1 MKKIK
6 LISIPLGVIILVV
19 FAIIVSSRFQYFDDF
34 KSMISLV
41 IRSQN
46 TKASIDDYKFF
57 DNVEI
62 KRSDSLFEWP
72 KHNLYN
78 QIGSSKTL
86 DSVHNKN
93 ETVAFLIIKNDSI
106 IKEDYFLGYDENSM
120 TNSFS
125 MSKSI
130 ISFLFLKSVEQGT
143 IPSLN
148 SKLSDYFPAF
158 NESNGGNVTLSDLST
173 MSSGLVWEENYKDLM
188 GITAQAYVTKDLN
201 KLMMGSKFSGI
212 SGDKFKYLSGNTQ
225 LLAMA
230 IEKANN
236 STIPELTYKWLWDP
250 MGAKNDALWMID
262 SKEKNMTKAYCCLSS
277 NAKDFAKV
285 GLVYKN
291 FGKINKQKIIDSSF
305 VSMSIKPRFNSNPIY
320 GYGLWIGKQN
330 NIDFF
335 SLRGHQ
341 GQYVIVIPKEDV
353 IIVRLGKRKSRGSDL
368 NNHPSDFNLYITE
381 SLNIL
386 NNIYKNWKEC

>member
-201 KLMMGSKFSGI
+201 KLMMGSKFSGM

-320 GYGLWIGKQN
+320 GYGLWVGKQN

-353 IIVRLGKRKSRGSDL
+353 IIVRLGKKKSRGSDL

-386 NNIYKNWKEC
+386 NNIYKN

>member
-34 KSMISLV
+34 KSMISLL
-41 IRSQN
+41 IRSKN

-57 DNVEI
+57 DNAEI
-62 KRSDSLFEWP
+62 KKSDSLFEWP
-72 KHNLYN
+72 KHSLYN

-86 DSVHNKN
+86 DSVHKKN

-120 TNSFS
+120 TNSYS

-130 ISFLFLKSVEQGT
+130 ISFLFLKSIEEGT

-148 SKLSDYFPAF
+148 SKLTDYFPVF

-201 KLMMGSKFSGI
+201 KLMMGSKFSGM

-236 STIPELTYKWLWDP
+236 STIPELTYKWLWNQ

-320 GYGLWIGKQN
+320 GYGLWVGKQN

-386 NNIYKNWKEC
+386 NNIYKN

>member
-6 LISIPLGVIILVV
+6 LISIPLGVIILFV

-46 TKASIDDYKFF
+46 TKASIEDYKFF

-62 KRSDSLFEWP
+62 KKSDSLFEWP

-86 DSVHNKN
+86 DSVHKKN
-93 ETVAFLIIKNDSI
+93 QTVAFLIIKNDSI

-130 ISFLFLKSVEQGT
+130 ISFLFLKSIEEGT
-143 IPSLN
+143 IQSLN
-148 SKLSDYFPAF
+148 SKLIDYFPAF
-158 NESNGGNVTLSDLST
+158 NESNGSNVTLSDLST

-236 STIPELTYKWLWDP
+236 STIQELTYRWLWNP
-250 MGAKNDALWMID
+250 MGARNDALWMID

-291 FGKINKQKIIDSSF
+291 FGKINEQKLIDSSF
-305 VSMSIKPRFNSNPIY
+305 ISMSIKPRFNSNPIY

-368 NNHPSDFNLYITE
+368 NNHPSDFNLYINE

-386 NNIYKNWKEC
+386 KNIYKK

>member
-6 LISIPLGVIILVV
+6 LISIPLGIIILVV

-34 KSMISLV
+34 KSMISMV

-62 KRSDSLFEWP
+62 QKSNSTFEWP

-86 DSVHNKN
+86 DSVHKKN

-106 IKEDYFLGYDENSM
+106 IKEDYFFGYDENSM

-130 ISFLFLKSVEQGT
+130 ISFLFLKSIEEGT

-148 SKLSDYFPAF
+148 SKLTDYFPTF
-158 NESNGGNVTLSDLST
+158 NESNGSNVTLSDLST

-236 STIPELTYKWLWDP
+236 STISELTYKWLWNP

-320 GYGLWIGKQN
+320 GYGLWVGKQN

-368 NNHPSDFNLYITE
+368 NNHPSDFNLYINE

-386 NNIYKNWKEC
+386 KNIYKK

>member
-6 LISIPLGVIILVV
+6 LISIPLGVLILVV

-62 KRSDSLFEWP
+62 QKSSSTFEWP

-86 DSVHNKN
+86 DSVHKKN

-130 ISFLFLKSVEQGT
+130 ISLLFLKSIEEGT

-148 SKLSDYFPAF
+148 SKLTDYFPAF
-158 NESNGGNVTLSDLST
+158 NESNGSNVTLSDLST
-173 MSSGLVWEENYKDLM
+173 MSSGLIWEENYKDLM

-201 KLMMGSKFSGI
+201 KLMMSSKFSGI

-236 STIPELTYKWLWDP
+236 STIQELTYKWLWNP

-291 FGKINKQKIIDSSF
+291 FGKINEQKLIDSSYI
-305 VSMSIKPRFNSNPIY
+305 SMSIKPRFNSNPIY
-320 GYGLWIGKQN
+320 GYGIWIGKQN

-341 GQYVIVIPKEDV
+341 GQYVIVIPKENI

-368 NNHPSDFNLYITE
+368 NNHPSDFNLYISE

-386 NNIYKNWKEC
+386 KNIYKK

>member
-62 KRSDSLFEWP
+62 KKSDSLFEWP

-201 KLMMGSKFSGI
+201 KLMMGSKFSGM

-320 GYGLWIGKQN
+320 GYGLWVGKQN

-386 NNIYKNWKEC
+386 NNIYKN

>member
-62 KRSDSLFEWP
+62 KKSDSLFEWP

-86 DSVHNKN
+86 DSVHKKN

-120 TNSFS
+120 TNSYS

-130 ISFLFLKSVEQGT
+130 ISFLFLKSIEEGT

-148 SKLSDYFPAF
+148 SKLTDYFPAF
-158 NESNGGNVTLSDLST
+158 NESNGSNVTLSDLST

-201 KLMMGSKFSGI
+201 KLMMGSKFSGD

-230 IEKANN
+230 IEKANS
-236 STIPELTYKWLWDP
+236 STIQELTYKWLWNP

-291 FGKINKQKIIDSSF
+291 FGKINEQKLIDSSF
-305 VSMSIKPRFNSNPIY
+305 ISMSIKPRFNSNPIY

-341 GQYVIVIPKEDV
+341 GQYVIVIPEEDV

-368 NNHPSDFNLYITE
+368 NNHPSDFNLYINE

-386 NNIYKNWKEC
+386 KNIYKK

>member
-6 LISIPLGVIILVV
+6 FISIPLGVMILVV

-62 KRSDSLFEWP
+62 KKSSSPFEWP
-72 KHNLYN
+72 KHKLYN

-86 DSVHNKN
+86 DSVHKKN
-93 ETVAFLIIKNDSI
+93 ETVAFLVIKNDSI

-130 ISFLFLKSVEQGT
+130 ISFLFLKSIEEGT

-148 SKLSDYFPAF
+148 SKLTDYFPAF
-158 NESNGGNVTLSDLST
+158 NENNGSNVTLSDLST
-173 MSSGLVWEENYKDLM
+173 MSSGLEWEENYKDLM

-201 KLMMGSKFSGI
+201 KLMMSSKFSGI

-236 STIPELTYKWLWDP
+236 STIQELTYRWLWNP
-250 MGAKNDALWMID
+250 MGAKNDAIWMID

-291 FGKINKQKIIDSSF
+291 FGKINEQKLIDSSF
-305 VSMSIKPRFNSNPIY
+305 ISMSIKPRFNSNPIY
-320 GYGLWIGKQN
+320 GYGIWIGKQN

-341 GQYVIVIPKEDV
+341 GQYVIVIPKENA

-386 NNIYKNWKEC
+386 SNIY

>member
-62 KRSDSLFEWP
+62 KKSDSLFEWP

-86 DSVHNKN
+86 DSVHKKN
-93 ETVAFLIIKNDSI
+93 QTIAFLIIKNDSI

-130 ISFLFLKSVEQGT
+130 ISFLFLKSIEEGT

-148 SKLSDYFPAF
+148 SKLIDYFPAF
-158 NESNGGNVTLSDLST
+158 NESNGSNVTLSDLST

-236 STIPELTYKWLWDP
+236 STIQELTYRWLWNP
-250 MGAKNDALWMID
+250 MGARNDALWMID

-291 FGKINKQKIIDSSF
+291 FGKINEQKLIDSSF
-305 VSMSIKPRFNSNPIY
+305 ISMSIKPRFNSNPIY

-341 GQYVIVIPKEDV
+341 GQYVIVIPEEDV
-353 IIVRLGKRKSRGSDL
+353 IIVRLGKRKGRGSDL
-368 NNHPSDFNLYITE
+368 NNHPSDFNLYINE

-386 NNIYKNWKEC
+386 KNIYKK

>member
-6 LISIPLGVIILVV
+6 FISIPQGVINLDVIAILE
-19 FAIIVSSRFQYFDDF
+19 SSRFQYFDDF

-62 KRSDSLFEWP
+62 KKSSSPFQWP
-72 KHNLYN
+72 KHKLYN

-86 DSVHNKN
+86 DSVHKKN
-93 ETVAFLIIKNDSI
+93 ETVAFLITKNDSI

-130 ISFLFLKSVEQGT
+130 ISFLFLKSIEEGT

-148 SKLSDYFPAF
+148 SKLTDYFPAF
-158 NESNGGNVTLSDLST
+158 NENNGSNVTLSDLST
-173 MSSGLVWEENYKDLM
+173 MSSGLEWEENYKDLM

-236 STIPELTYKWLWDP
+236 STIQELTYRWLWNP
-250 MGAKNDALWMID
+250 MGAKNDAIWMID

-291 FGKINKQKIIDSSF
+291 FGKINEQKLIDSSF
-305 VSMSIKPRFNSNPIY
+305 ISMSIKPRFNSNPIY
-320 GYGLWIGKQN
+320 GYGIWIGKQN

-341 GQYVIVIPKEDV
+341 GQYVIVIPKENA

-386 NNIYKNWKEC
+386 SNIY

>member
-62 KRSDSLFEWP
+62 KKSDSLFEWP

-86 DSVHNKN
+86 DSVHKKN

-120 TNSFS
+120 TNSYS

-130 ISFLFLKSVEQGT
+130 ISFLFLKSIEEGT

-148 SKLSDYFPAF
+148 SKLTDYFPAF

-201 KLMMGSKFSGI
+201 KLMMGSKFSGM

-230 IEKANN
+230 IEKANS
-236 STIPELTYKWLWDP
+236 STIQELTYKWLWNP

-291 FGKINKQKIIDSSF
+291 FGKINEQKLIDSSF
-305 VSMSIKPRFNSNPIY
+305 ISMSIKPRFNSNPIY

-341 GQYVIVIPKEDV
+341 GQYVIVIPEEDV

-386 NNIYKNWKEC
+386 KNIYKK

>member
-62 KRSDSLFEWP
+62 KKSNSTFEWP

-86 DSVHNKN
+86 DSVHKKN

-201 KLMMGSKFSGI
+201 KLMMGSKFSGM

-320 GYGLWIGKQN
+320 GYGLWVGKQN

-386 NNIYKNWKEC
+386 NNIYKN

>member
-6 LISIPLGVIILVV
+6 FISIPLAVIILVV

-120 TNSFS
+120 TNSYS

-201 KLMMGSKFSGI
+201 KLMMGSKFSGM

-320 GYGLWIGKQN
+320 GYGLWVGKQN

-386 NNIYKNWKEC
+386 NNIYKN

>member
-62 KRSDSLFEWP
+62 KKSDSLFEWP

-86 DSVHNKN
+86 DSVHKKN

-120 TNSFS
+120 TNSYS

-130 ISFLFLKSVEQGT
+130 ISFLFLKSIEEGT

-148 SKLSDYFPAF
+148 SKLTDYFPVF

-201 KLMMGSKFSGI
+201 KLMMGSKFSGD

-230 IEKANN
+230 IEKANS
-236 STIPELTYKWLWDP
+236 STIQELTYKWLWNP

-291 FGKINKQKIIDSSF
+291 FGKINEQKLIDSSF
-305 VSMSIKPRFNSNPIY
+305 ISMSIKPRFNSNPIY

-341 GQYVIVIPKEDV
+341 GQYVIVIPEEDV

-368 NNHPSDFNLYITE
+368 NNHPSDFNLYINE

-386 NNIYKNWKEC
+386 KNIYKK

>member
-34 KSMISLV
+34 KSMTSLV

-62 KRSDSLFEWP
+62 KKSSSPFEWP

-86 DSVHNKN
+86 DSVHKKN
-93 ETVAFLIIKNDSI
+93 ETVAFLVIKNDSI

-130 ISFLFLKSVEQGT
+130 ISLLFLKSIEEGT

-148 SKLSDYFPAF
+148 SKLTDYFPAF
-158 NESNGGNVTLSDLST
+158 NESNGNNVTLSDLST

-236 STIPELTYKWLWDP
+236 STIQELTYRWLWNP
-250 MGAKNDALWMID
+250 MGAKNDAIWMID

-291 FGKINKQKIIDSSF
+291 FGKINEQKLIDSSF
-305 VSMSIKPRFNSNPIY
+305 ISMSIKPRFNSNPIY
-320 GYGLWIGKQN
+320 GYGIWIGKQN

-341 GQYVIVIPKEDV
+341 GQYVIVIPKENV

-386 NNIYKNWKEC
+386 KNIYNK

>member
-19 FAIIVSSRFQYFDDF
+19 FAIIVNSRFQYFDDF

-86 DSVHNKN
+86 DSVHNNN

-201 KLMMGSKFSGI
+201 KLMMGSKFSGM

-320 GYGLWIGKQN
+320 GYGLWVGKQN

-386 NNIYKNWKEC
+386 NNIYKN

>member
-6 LISIPLGVIILVV
+6 FISIPLAVIILVV

-62 KRSDSLFEWP
+62 KKSSSPFEWP
-72 KHNLYN
+72 KHKFYN

-86 DSVHNKN
+86 DSVHKKN
-93 ETVAFLIIKNDSI
+93 ETVAFLVIKNDSI

-130 ISFLFLKSVEQGT
+130 ISFLFLKSIEEGT

-201 KLMMGSKFSGI
+201 KLMMGSKFSGM

-236 STIPELTYKWLWDP
+236 STIPELTYRWLWNP
-250 MGAKNDALWMID
+250 MGAKNDAIWMID

-291 FGKINKQKIIDSSF
+291 FGKINEQKLIDSSF
-305 VSMSIKPRFNSNPIY
+305 ISMSIKPRFNSNPIY

-368 NNHPSDFNLYITE
+368 NNHPSDFNLYINE

-386 NNIYKNWKEC
+386 KNIYKK

>member
-62 KRSDSLFEWP
+62 KKSDSLFEWP

-78 QIGSSKTL
+78 QVGSSKTL
-86 DSVHNKN
+86 DSVHKKN

-130 ISFLFLKSVEQGT
+130 ISFLFLKSIEEGT

-148 SKLSDYFPAF
+148 SKLTDYFPAF

-188 GITAQAYVTKDLN
+188 GITAQSYVTKDLN

-212 SGDKFKYLSGNTQ
+212 TGDKFKYLSGNTQ

-236 STIPELTYKWLWDP
+236 STIQELTFKWLWNP

-291 FGKINKQKIIDSSF
+291 FGKINEQKLIDSSF
-305 VSMSIKPRFNSNPIY
+305 ISMSIKPRFNSNPIY

-341 GQYVIVIPKEDV
+341 GQYVIVIPKENV

-386 NNIYKNWKEC
+386 SNIY

>member
-6 LISIPLGVIILVV
+6 FISIPLGVMILVV

-62 KRSDSLFEWP
+62 KKSSSPFEWP
-72 KHNLYN
+72 KHKLYN

-86 DSVHNKN
+86 DSVHKKN
-93 ETVAFLIIKNDSI
+93 ETVAFLVIKNDSI

-130 ISFLFLKSVEQGT
+130 ISFLFLKSIEEGT

-148 SKLSDYFPAF
+148 SKLTDYFPAF
-158 NESNGGNVTLSDLST
+158 NENNGSNVTLSDLST
-173 MSSGLVWEENYKDLM
+173 MSSGLEWQENYKDLM

-236 STIPELTYKWLWDP
+236 STIQELTYRWLWNP
-250 MGAKNDALWMID
+250 MGAKNDAIWMID

-291 FGKINKQKIIDSSF
+291 FGKINEQKLIDSSF
-305 VSMSIKPRFNSNPIY
+305 ISMSIKPRFNSNPIY
-320 GYGLWIGKQN
+320 GYGIWIGKQN

-341 GQYVIVIPKEDV
+341 GQYVIVIPKENA

-386 NNIYKNWKEC
+386 SNIY

>member
-46 TKASIDDYKFF
+46 SKASIDDYKFF

-86 DSVHNKN
+86 DSLHKKN

-201 KLMMGSKFSGI
+201 KLMMGSKFSGM

-320 GYGLWIGKQN
+320 GYGLWLGKQN

-386 NNIYKNWKEC
+386 NNIYKN

>member
-62 KRSDSLFEWP
+62 KKSDSLFEWP

-86 DSVHNKN
+86 DSVHKKN

-130 ISFLFLKSVEQGT
+130 ISFLFLKSIEEGT

-148 SKLSDYFPAF
+148 SKLTDYFPAF

-201 KLMMGSKFSGI
+201 KLMMGSKFSGD

-230 IEKANN
+230 IEKANS
-236 STIPELTYKWLWDP
+236 STIQELTYKWLWNP

-262 SKEKNMTKAYCCLSS
+262 SEEKNMTKAYCCLSS

-291 FGKINKQKIIDSSF
+291 FGKINEQKLIDSSF
-305 VSMSIKPRFNSNPIY
+305 ISMSIKPRFNSNPIY
-320 GYGLWIGKQN
+320 GYGLWVGKQN

-368 NNHPSDFNLYITE
+368 NNHPSDFNLYINE

-386 NNIYKNWKEC
+386 KNIYKK

>member
-62 KRSDSLFEWP
+62 KKSDSLFEWP

-78 QIGSSKTL
+78 QVGSSKTL
-86 DSVHNKN
+86 DSVHKKN

-130 ISFLFLKSVEQGT
+130 ISFLFLKSIEEGT

-148 SKLSDYFPAF
+148 SKLTDYFPAF

-201 KLMMGSKFSGI
+201 KLMMGSKFSGD

-230 IEKANN
+230 IEKANS
-236 STIPELTYKWLWDP
+236 STIQELTYKWLWNP

-291 FGKINKQKIIDSSF
+291 FGKINEQKLIDSSF
-305 VSMSIKPRFNSNPIY
+305 ISMSIKPRFNSNPIY

-341 GQYVIVIPKEDV
+341 GQYVIVIPEEDV

-386 NNIYKNWKEC
+386 KNIYKK

>member
-6 LISIPLGVIILVV
+6 FISIPLGVIILVV

-62 KRSDSLFEWP
+62 KKSSSPFEWP
-72 KHNLYN
+72 KHKLYN

-86 DSVHNKN
+86 DSVHKKN
-93 ETVAFLIIKNDSI
+93 ETVAFLVIKNDSI

-130 ISFLFLKSVEQGT
+130 ISFLFLKSIEEGT

-148 SKLSDYFPAF
+148 SKLTDYFPAF
-158 NESNGGNVTLSDLST
+158 NENNGSNVTLSDLST
-173 MSSGLVWEENYKDLM
+173 MSSGLEWQENYKDLM

-236 STIPELTYKWLWDP
+236 STIQELTYRWLWNP
-250 MGAKNDALWMID
+250 MGAKNDAIWMID

-291 FGKINKQKIIDSSF
+291 FGKINEQKLIDSSF
-305 VSMSIKPRFNSNPIY
+305 ISMSIKPRFNSNPIY
-320 GYGLWIGKQN
+320 GYGIWIGKQN

-341 GQYVIVIPKEDV
+341 GQYVIVIPKENA

-386 NNIYKNWKEC
+386 SNIY

>member
-201 KLMMGSKFSGI
+201 KLMMGSKFSGM

-291 FGKINKQKIIDSSF
+291 FGKINKQKLIDSSF
-305 VSMSIKPRFNSNPIY
+305 ISMSIKPRFNSNPIY

-386 NNIYKNWKEC
+386 NNIYKN

>member
-6 LISIPLGVIILVV
+6 FISIPLGVIILVV

-62 KRSDSLFEWP
+62 KKSSSPFQWP
-72 KHNLYN
+72 KNKLYN

-86 DSVHNKN
+86 DSVHKKN
-93 ETVAFLIIKNDSI
+93 ETVAFLITKNDSI

-130 ISFLFLKSVEQGT
+130 ISFLFLKSIEEGT

-148 SKLSDYFPAF
+148 SKLTDYFPAF
-158 NESNGGNVTLSDLST
+158 NENNGSNVTLSDLST
-173 MSSGLVWEENYKDLM
+173 MSSGLEWEENYKDLM

-236 STIPELTYKWLWDP
+236 STIQELTYRWLWNP
-250 MGAKNDALWMID
+250 MGAKNDAIWMID

-291 FGKINKQKIIDSSF
+291 FGKINEQKLIDSSF
-305 VSMSIKPRFNSNPIY
+305 ISMSIKPRFNSNPIY
-320 GYGLWIGKQN
+320 GYGIWIGKQN

-341 GQYVIVIPKEDV
+341 GQYVIVIPKENA

-386 NNIYKNWKEC
+386 SNIY

>member
-62 KRSDSLFEWP
+62 KKSDSLFEWP

-86 DSVHNKN
+86 DSVHKKN
-93 ETVAFLIIKNDSI
+93 QTVAFLIIKNDSI

-130 ISFLFLKSVEQGT
+130 ISFLFLKSIEEGT

-148 SKLSDYFPAF
+148 SKLIDYFPAF
-158 NESNGGNVTLSDLST
+158 NESNGSNVTLSDLST

-201 KLMMGSKFSGI
+201 KLMMGSKFSGM

-236 STIPELTYKWLWDP
+236 STIPELTYKWLWNQ

-291 FGKINKQKIIDSSF
+291 FGNINGQKLIDSSLI
-305 VSMSIKPRFNSNPIY
+305 SMSIKPRFNSNPIY

-341 GQYVIVIPKEDV
+341 GQYVIVIPKEDL

-386 NNIYKNWKEC
+386 NNIYKK

>member
-6 LISIPLGVIILVV
+6 FISIPLGVIILVL

-62 KRSDSLFEWP
+62 KKSSSPFEWP
-72 KHNLYN
+72 KHKLYN

-86 DSVHNKN
+86 DSVHKKN
-93 ETVAFLIIKNDSI
+93 ETVAFLVIKNDSI

-130 ISFLFLKSVEQGT
+130 ISFLFLKSIEEGT

-148 SKLSDYFPAF
+148 SKLTDYFPAF
-158 NESNGGNVTLSDLST
+158 NENNGSNVTLSDLST
-173 MSSGLVWEENYKDLM
+173 MSSGLEWEENYKDLM

-201 KLMMGSKFSGI
+201 KLMMSSKFSGI

-236 STIPELTYKWLWDP
+236 STIQELTYRWLWNP
-250 MGAKNDALWMID
+250 MGAKNDAIWMID

-291 FGKINKQKIIDSSF
+291 FGKINEQKLIDSSF
-305 VSMSIKPRFNSNPIY
+305 ISMSIKPRFNSNPIY
-320 GYGLWIGKQN
+320 GYGIWIGKQN

-341 GQYVIVIPKEDV
+341 GQYVIVIPKENA

-386 NNIYKNWKEC
+386 SNIY

>member
-62 KRSDSLFEWP
+62 KKSDSLFEWP

-78 QIGSSKTL
+78 QVGSSKTL
-86 DSVHNKN
+86 DSVHKKN

-130 ISFLFLKSVEQGT
+130 ISFLFLKSIEEGT

-148 SKLSDYFPAF
+148 SKLTDYFPAF

-201 KLMMGSKFSGI
+201 KLMMGSKFSGD

-230 IEKANN
+230 IEKANS
-236 STIPELTYKWLWDP
+236 STIQELTYKWLWNP

-291 FGKINKQKIIDSSF
+291 FGKINESKLIDSSF
-305 VSMSIKPRFNSNPIY
+305 ISMSIKPRFNSNPIY

-341 GQYVIVIPKEDV
+341 GQYVIVIPEEDV

-368 NNHPSDFNLYITE
+368 NNHPSDFNLYINE

-386 NNIYKNWKEC
+386 KNIYKK

>member
-62 KRSDSLFEWP
+62 QKSNSTFEWP

-86 DSVHNKN
+86 DSVHKKN

-120 TNSFS
+120 TNSYS

-130 ISFLFLKSVEQGT
+130 ISFLFLKSIDEGT

-148 SKLSDYFPAF
+148 SKLTDYFPAF
-158 NESNGGNVTLSDLST
+158 DESNGGNVTLSDLST
-173 MSSGLVWEENYKDLM
+173 MSSGLVWKENYKDLM
-188 GITAQAYVTKDLN
+188 GITAQAYVTKDIN

-236 STIPELTYKWLWDP
+236 STISELTYKWLWNP

-262 SKEKNMTKAYCCLSS
+262 SKEKNMTKAFCCLSS

-291 FGKINKQKIIDSSF
+291 FGKINEQKLIDSSF
-305 VSMSIKPRFNSNPIY
+305 ISMSIKPRFNSNPIY

-341 GQYVIVIPKEDV
+341 GQYVIVIPKENI

-386 NNIYKNWKEC
+386 KNIYKK

>member
-6 LISIPLGVIILVV
+6 LISIPLGVLILVV

-62 KRSDSLFEWP
+62 QKSSSTFEWP

-86 DSVHNKN
+86 DSVHKKN

-130 ISFLFLKSVEQGT
+130 ISLLFLKSIEEGT

-148 SKLSDYFPAF
+148 SKLTDYFPAF
-158 NESNGGNVTLSDLST
+158 NESNGSNVTLSDLST
-173 MSSGLVWEENYKDLM
+173 MSSGLIWEENYKDLM

-201 KLMMGSKFSGI
+201 KLMMSSKFSGI

-236 STIPELTYKWLWDP
+236 STIQELTYKWLWNP

-291 FGKINKQKIIDSSF
+291 FGKINEQKLIDSSYI
-305 VSMSIKPRFNSNPIY
+305 SMSIKPRFNSNPIY
-320 GYGLWIGKQN
+320 GYGIWIGKQN
-330 NIDFF
+330 NVDFF

-341 GQYVIVIPKEDV
+341 GQYVIVIPKENI

-386 NNIYKNWKEC
+386 KNIYKK

>member
-6 LISIPLGVIILVV
+6 FISIPLGVIILVV

-62 KRSDSLFEWP
+62 KKSSSPFQWP
-72 KHNLYN
+72 KHKLYN

-86 DSVHNKN
+86 DSVHKKN
-93 ETVAFLIIKNDSI
+93 ETVAFLITKNDSI

-125 MSKSI
+125 ISKSI
-130 ISFLFLKSVEQGT
+130 ISFLFLKSIEEGT

-148 SKLSDYFPAF
+148 SKLTDYFPAF
-158 NESNGGNVTLSDLST
+158 NENNGSNVTLSDLST
-173 MSSGLVWEENYKDLM
+173 MSSGLEWEENYKDLM

-236 STIPELTYKWLWDP
+236 STIQELTYRWLWNP
-250 MGAKNDALWMID
+250 MGAKNDAIWMID

-291 FGKINKQKIIDSSF
+291 FGKINEQKLIDSSF
-305 VSMSIKPRFNSNPIY
+305 ISMSIKPRFNSNPIY
-320 GYGLWIGKQN
+320 GYGIWIGKQN

-341 GQYVIVIPKEDV
+341 GQYVIVIPKENA

-386 NNIYKNWKEC
+386 SNIY

>member
-6 LISIPLGVIILVV
+6 LISIPLGVLILVV

-62 KRSDSLFEWP
+62 QKSSSTFEWP

-86 DSVHNKN
+86 DSVHKKN

-130 ISFLFLKSVEQGT
+130 ISLLFLKSIEEGT

-148 SKLSDYFPAF
+148 SKLTDYFPAF
-158 NESNGGNVTLSDLST
+158 NESNGSNVTLSDLST
-173 MSSGLVWEENYKDLM
+173 MSSGLIWEENYKDLM

-201 KLMMGSKFSGI
+201 KLMMSSKFSGI

-236 STIPELTYKWLWDP
+236 STIQELTYKWLWNP

-320 GYGLWIGKQN
+320 GYGLWVGKQN

-386 NNIYKNWKEC
+386 NNIYKN

>member
-6 LISIPLGVIILVV
+6 FISIPLGVIILVV

-62 KRSDSLFEWP
+62 KKSDSLFEWP

-86 DSVHNKN
+86 DSVHKKN
-93 ETVAFLIIKNDSI
+93 QTVAFLIIKNDSI

-130 ISFLFLKSVEQGT
+130 ISFLFLKSIEEGT

-148 SKLSDYFPAF
+148 SKLTDYFPAF
-158 NESNGGNVTLSDLST
+158 NENNGSNVTLSDLST
-173 MSSGLVWEENYKDLM
+173 MSSGLEWEENYKDLM

-236 STIPELTYKWLWDP
+236 STIQELTYRWLWNP
-250 MGAKNDALWMID
+250 MGAKNDAIWMID

-291 FGKINKQKIIDSSF
+291 FGKINEQKLIDSSF
-305 VSMSIKPRFNSNPIY
+305 ISMSIKPRFNSNPIY
-320 GYGLWIGKQN
+320 GYGIWIGKQN

-341 GQYVIVIPKEDV
+341 GQYVIVIPKENA

-386 NNIYKNWKEC
+386 SNIY

>member
-62 KRSDSLFEWP
+62 KKSDSLFEWP

-86 DSVHNKN
+86 DSVHKKN

-120 TNSFS
+120 TNSYS

-130 ISFLFLKSVEQGT
+130 ISFLFLKSIEEGT

-148 SKLSDYFPAF
+148 SKLTDYFPVF
-158 NESNGGNVTLSDLST
+158 NESNGSNVTLSDLST

-201 KLMMGSKFSGI
+201 KLMMGSKFSGM

-230 IEKANN
+230 IEKANS
-236 STIPELTYKWLWDP
+236 STIQELTYKWLWNP

-291 FGKINKQKIIDSSF
+291 FGKINEQKLIDSSF
-305 VSMSIKPRFNSNPIY
+305 ISMSIKPRFNSNPIY

-341 GQYVIVIPKEDV
+341 GQYVIVIPEEDV

-368 NNHPSDFNLYITE
+368 NNHPSDFNLYINE

-386 NNIYKNWKEC
+386 KNIYNN

>member
-62 KRSDSLFEWP
+62 KKSDSLFEWP

-78 QIGSSKTL
+78 QVGSSKTL
-86 DSVHNKN
+86 DSVHKKN

-130 ISFLFLKSVEQGT
+130 ISFLFLKSIEEGT

-148 SKLSDYFPAF
+148 SKLTDYFPAF
-158 NESNGGNVTLSDLST
+158 NESNGSNVTLSDLST
-173 MSSGLVWEENYKDLM
+173 MSSGLVWEENYKDLI

-236 STIPELTYKWLWDP
+236 STIPELTYKWLWNP

-291 FGKINKQKIIDSSF
+291 FGKINEQKLIDSSF
-305 VSMSIKPRFNSNPIY
+305 ISMSIKPRFNSNPIY

-341 GQYVIVIPKEDV
+341 GQYVIVIPEEDV
-353 IIVRLGKRKSRGSDL
+353 IIVRLGKRKSRGRDL
-368 NNHPSDFNLYITE
+368 SDFNLYITE

-386 NNIYKNWKEC
+386 KNIYKK

>member
-86 DSVHNKN
+86 DSVHKKN

-120 TNSFS
+120 TNSYS

-148 SKLSDYFPAF
+148 SKLTDYFPAF

-201 KLMMGSKFSGI
+201 KLMMGSKFSGM

-291 FGKINKQKIIDSSF
+291 FGTINKQKIIDSSF

-320 GYGLWIGKQN
+320 GYGLWVGKQN

-386 NNIYKNWKEC
+386 NNIYKN

>member
-86 DSVHNKN
+86 DSVHNNN

-201 KLMMGSKFSGI
+201 KLMMGSKFSGM

-250 MGAKNDALWMID
+250 MGAKNDAFWMID

-320 GYGLWIGKQN
+320 GYGLWVGKQN

-386 NNIYKNWKEC
+386 NNIYKN

>member
-62 KRSDSLFEWP
+62 KKSNSPFEWP

-86 DSVHNKN
+86 DSVHKKN

-120 TNSFS
+120 TNSYS

-148 SKLSDYFPAF
+148 SKLIDYFPVF
-158 NESNGGNVTLSDLST
+158 NESNGSNVTLSNLST

-188 GITAQAYVTKDLN
+188 GITAQSYVTKDLN

-236 STIPELTYKWLWDP
+236 STIQELTYKWLWNP

-291 FGKINKQKIIDSSF
+291 FGKINEQKLIDSSF
-305 VSMSIKPRFNSNPIY
+305 ISMSIKPRFNSNPIY

-386 NNIYKNWKEC
+386 NNIYKN